1 MLFVGLD
8 VIGNYVTEIN
18 VTSPTGIRELNKKH
32 AVDIGAMLM
41 NAIERNLSAP

>member
-1 MLFVGLD
+1 
-8 VIGNYVTEIN
+8 VIGDYVTEIN

-41 NAIERNLSAP
+41 NAIERGLSAP